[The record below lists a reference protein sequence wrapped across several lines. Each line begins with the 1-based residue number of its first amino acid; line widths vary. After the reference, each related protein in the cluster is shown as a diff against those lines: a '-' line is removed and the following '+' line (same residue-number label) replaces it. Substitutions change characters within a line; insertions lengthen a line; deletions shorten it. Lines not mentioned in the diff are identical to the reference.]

1 MILGLDY
8 DDTISEYPTGF
19 KKLVEC
25 ATEIHVITLNSGITE
40 VFAKEVLNFNNHLT
54 VHVMPD
60 EEVNA
65 SLHDFGIGE
74 WKANKCLELGVELMF
89 DDMKE
94 VVDKCIEFGVPA
106 IQVEAR

>member
-1 MILGLDY
+1 MILGLDW
-8 DDTISEYPTGF
+8 DDTVSEYTIGF
-19 KKLVEC
+19 KKVVEC
-25 ATEIHVITLNSGITE
+25 ATEVHVITLNSSITE
-40 VFAKEVLNFNNHLT
+40 TYAKEVLNFHNHLT
-54 VHVMPD
+54 MHVMPD
-60 EEVNA
+60 EEINT
-65 SLHDFGIGE
+65 SLQDFGIGE

>member
-1 MILGLDY
+1 MILGLDW
-8 DDTISEYPTGF
+8 DDTISEYTLGF

-25 ATEIHVITLNSGITE
+25 ATEIHIVTLNISITE
-40 VFAKEVLNFNNHLT
+40 AYAKEVLNFHNHLT

-60 EEVNA
+60 EEINA
-65 SLHDFGIGE
+65 SLYDFGIGE

-89 DDMKE
+89 DAMKE
-94 VVDKCIEFGVPA
+94 VVDKCIKFGVPA